1 MNNNHH
7 DSKTGAV
14 HQEQLPHTPI
24 HESHFVFKGPSS
36 IEIKST
42 VKGEKNFC
50 RLDRDR
56 WSWTYG
62 GNPTIIHWTKLG
74 LNSSLTELLK
84 AFVFHRLRT
93 LSPKT
98 VISCDVRLIRF
109 LMISEFHA
117 FFPWNSKETIA
128 KLLAAVSKFHGPF
141 YGFKAFYK
149 FAFSRGFPGFTKEN
163 NEIIE
168 EARIRQTNCRYQ
180 KVLLQEINRLSPLD
194 ESILLD
200 YLYTPVNIE
209 NYCEFR
215 DNVMLH
221 LAFELAPR
229 PIQLHALSTEDL
241 EIVDSAHKIER
252 YFSLWLPMAK
262 KRNTFNIE
270 KRYRKITAALGEKI
284 VLLVQENKRLYGDT
298 PSIPLFLDPKPIG
311 NIPPTCGRLSTE
323 AISKIICDL
332 LQSRGFKKGDGATF
346 LRHHL
351 AQSLADQGASAE
363 TIAEILGHNSTLPA
377 RAYIAATPA
386 IATIKTRALGKNKTY
401 QNIMSMLMTGQI
413 IEKESASKGKWVQ
426 GMVGSQYIGGIGAC
440 GLPEDTACPKNP
452 VYACYTCSKFHPFR
466 DGTHQ
471 EVKLSLQKQAQ
482 YFIDIA
488 EKAMD
493 LEHNRTFLQLERTIE
508 AVDTVIQRIG
518 SKEN

>member
-1 MNNNHH
+1 MNNNH
-7 DSKTGAV
+7 DSKTGAI
-14 HQEQLPHTPI
+14 HQEQLSHTSI
-24 HESHFVFKGPSS
+24 QESHFVFKGPSS

-42 VKGEKNFC
+42 VNGEKNFC

-62 GNPTIIHWTKLG
+62 GKPTIIHWTKLG

-109 LMISEFHA
+109 LKISEFDTC
-117 FFPWNSKETIA
+117 FPWNSKETIA
-128 KLLAAVSKFHGPF
+128 KLLAAVSKYHGPF

-149 FAFSRGFPGFTKEN
+149 FGFSRGFPGFTKES

-168 EARIRQTNCRYQ
+168 EATFQQSNSRYQ
-180 KVLLQEINRLSPLD
+180 KVLLQEINRLSPAD

-200 YLYTPVNIE
+200 YLYTSVKIE

-215 DNVMLH
+215 DNVLLH

-241 EIVDSAHKIER
+241 EVVDSAHKKDQ

-284 VLLVQENKRLYGDT
+284 VLLMQENKRLYGSAAD
-298 PSIPLFLDPKPIG
+298 IPLFIDPKRVKNG
-311 NIPPTCGRLSTE
+311 DYRRGRLS
-323 AISKIICDL
+323 ADIISDIICAL
-332 LQSRGFKKGDGATF
+332 LQSRGFKKGEGATL
-346 LRHHL
+346 LRHNL

-386 IATIKTRALGKNKTY
+386 IAIIKTRALGKNKTY

-413 IEKESASKGKWVQ
+413 VEKESASKGKWVQ
-426 GMVGSQYIGGIGAC
+426 GMVGNQYIGGIGAC
-440 GLPEDTACPKNP
+440 GLPENTACPKNP
-452 VYACYTCSKFHPFR
+452 VYACYTCAKFHPFR

-471 EVKLSLQKQAQ
+471 EVKLNLQKQAQ

-508 AVDTVIQRIG
+508 AVDVVIQRIE
-518 SKEN
+518 SEK